1 MIGAITGDV
10 VGSVYENFRIKTK
23 EFDLF
28 KKRCVFTDDTVMT
41 VAVANALV
49 KCGTKNEKNLTKEL
63 IAQMKMLGRKYPLA
77 GYGGRFI
84 GWLISNSTKPYNSFG
99 NGSAM
104 RVSPVSFV
112 AKTVE
117 EGERLAEI
125 TASVTHNHPEGIK
138 GAKAVA
144 AAGFLARK
152 YKNKVLI
159 RSYIEENYYSLNFT
173 LDEIRPYYRFDVTCQ
188 GSVPQA
194 IVAFLES
201 ESFEDAIRNAVSLGG
216 DSDTQAAMA
225 GGIAEAYYGIDN
237 DIKNTV
243 LKYLDDNLR
252 QSVEQ
257 FYNYIG

>member
-10 VGSVYENFRIKTK
+10 VGSIYENFKIKNK

-28 KKRCVFTDDTVMT
+28 KKRCRFTDDTVMT
-41 VAVANALV
+41 IAVANALV
-49 KCGTKNEKNLTKEL
+49 KCGTKNEESLTNEL
-63 IAQMKMLGRKYPLA
+63 IVQMKKLGRKYPLA
-77 GYGGRFI
+77 GYGGSFI

-112 AKTVE
+112 AETLE
-117 EGERLAEI
+117 EAEKLAEI
-125 TASVTHNHPEGIK
+125 TAGVTHNHPEGIK
-138 GAKAVA
+138 GARAVA
-144 AAGFLARK
+144 VAGFLARK
-152 YKNKVLI
+152 YKDKALI
-159 RSYIEENYYSLNFT
+159 KSYIEENYYPLNFT
-173 LDEIRPYYRFDVTCQ
+173 LDEIRPHYKFDVTCQ

-216 DSDTQAAMA
+216 DSDTQGAMA
-225 GGIAEAYYGIDN
+225 GGIAEAYYGVDD

-243 LKYLDDNLR
+243 LKYLDDNLK
-252 QSVEQ
+252 QSVEE
-257 FYNYIG
+257 FYSYIG